1 MTSLDSIVS
10 PAWPGAASDAAT
22 PVVLLLH
29 GYGSNEQDLPS
40 LAPSLPAGTQWAS
53 LRAPIEMGFGG
64 AMWFPLNPPAEP
76 DHAAI
81 AAATEAVW
89 AWVHANVPAAA
100 PVVPMGFSQGGLMA
114 LELLRTRPERVAATV
129 VLAGFTTNATGPAD
143 AVLATARPRVFWGH
157 GTDDWVVWPEAIE
170 RMHAWLPE
178 HSTLT
183 ERVYAGLA
191 HGINGPEMNDVRE
204 FLVAALAPQ
213 GV

>member
-1 MTSLDSIVS
+1 MNSLHAVLS
-10 PAWPGAASDAAT
+10 PGWPGAASDAASQGSS

-40 LAPSLPAGTQWAS
+40 LAPSLPEGTPWAS
-53 LRAPIEMGFGG
+53 LRAPLDMDFGG
-64 AMWFPLNPPAEP
+64 TMWFPLNPPAEP
-76 DHAAI
+76 DHTAI
-81 AAATEAVW
+81 AAATDAIW
-89 AWVHANVPAAA
+89 AWVEANAPANAHVI
-100 PVVPMGFSQGGLMA
+100 PLGFSQGGLMA

-143 AVLATARPRVFWGH
+143 AVLAETRPRVFWGH

-183 ERVYAGLA
+183 ERVYTGLA
-191 HGINGPEMNDVRE
+191 HGINGAEMSDVTA
-204 FLVAALAPQ
+204 FLTATA
-213 GV
+213 

>member
-1 MTSLDSIVS
+1 MTPLGSILS
-10 PAWPGAASDAAT
+10 PGWPGPASDAAS

-40 LAPSLPAGTQWAS
+40 LAPSLPGGTPWAS
-53 LRAPIEMGFGG
+53 LRAPFEMDFGG

-81 AAATEAVW
+81 AAATDAIW
-89 AWVHANVPAAA
+89 AWVDANVPAAA
-100 PVVPMGFSQGGLMA
+100 PVIPMGFSQGGLMA
-114 LELLRTRPERVAATV
+114 LELLRTRPERIYATV

-143 AVLATARPRVFWGH
+143 PVLAETRPRVFWGH
-157 GTDDWVVWPEAIE
+157 GTDDWVVWPEAID
-170 RMHAWLPE
+170 RMRAWLPE

-191 HGINGPEMNDVRE
+191 HGISGAEMNDVTA
-204 FLVAALAPQ
+204 FLTATV
-213 GV
+213 